1 MNVRIRYDMT
11 RHVGHNEEIRVGYDS
26 DRFVKNDEK
35 EVIDGNRQYTL
46 KKNETNE
53 ITEGNRKTKIKKGN
67 DDLEVVMGNIGI
79 KASMGKITIEAMQA
93 IELKVGMTTLKLT
106 PAGADIDSPIINV
119 KAKGLAEVSAG
130 GILTEKGALVKIN

>member
-1 MNVRIRYDMT
+1 M
-11 RHVGHNEEIRVGYDS
+11 
-26 DRFVKNDEK
+26 
-35 EVIDGNRQYTL
+35 IDGNRQYTL